1 MQLRWPRT
9 DAASPAGPQ
18 ARYIGEKCERGAR
31 MRSSKVSEPSV
42 AGQAPVV
49 ARTVDSRAA
58 EEWPP
63 GYTRPVRKE
72 RAAAMRMPRAEQA
85 RRGPEKMGGGGGGL
99 KPSISLAFG
108 DEEPRKQAISKQR
121 PVVRCWGCRRRGYV
135 TGPGLGVFAGPARAC

>member
-85 RRGPEKMGGGGGGL
+85 RRGPEKRGGGG
-99 KPSISLAFG
+99 
-108 DEEPRKQAISKQR
+108 
-121 PVVRCWGCRRRGYV
+121 
-135 TGPGLGVFAGPARAC
+135 AG